1 MGLVGLPNAGK
12 STLISRLTD
21 AKPKIGD
28 YPFTTLSPALG
39 VLRNGEQTFVI
50 ADIPGIIEG
59 ASTGKGLG
67 LTFLK
72 HIERTRTLLILLDVS
87 SPSVKE
93 DYETLID
100 ELKQYKEEM
109 LHKERIVVLNKAD
122 LVSEKVLTKWE
133 KYFKKK
139 GEAIT
144 HVSALTGNGV
154 DELKEL
160 VANGKYSQTFENCA
174 N

>member
-1 MGLVGLPNAGK
+1 
-12 STLISRLTD
+12 
-21 AKPKIGD
+21 
-28 YPFTTLSPALG
+28 
-39 VLRNGEQTFVI
+39 
-50 ADIPGIIEG
+50 
-59 ASTGKGLG
+59 
-67 LTFLK
+67 
-72 HIERTRTLLILLDVS
+72 VS

-93 DYETLID
+93 DCEILID
-100 ELKQYKEEM
+100 ELKQYKAEM

-139 GEAIT
+139 GETTT
-144 HVSALTGNGV
+144 HVSALTGDGV

-160 VANGKYSQTFENCA
+160 VAKGKHSQTFENCA